1 MMTPNT
7 VAFRPAIKAEPI
19 PAHIAEEI
27 ETFEA
32 EADRVLGGDLSTDI
46 FKPFR
51 LQYGIYGQRQS
62 GVQMVR
68 IKIPFGGLT
77 ANQLRQVAEL
87 ADRYATGVG
96 HVTTRQDI
104 QLHFVELKHVP
115 EMMRLMAS
123 VGLTTREACANTV
136 RNVTACHL
144 AGVCQGEVFDVTPYA
159 KTVAY
164 HLLRNPLN
172 QSLPRKF
179 KIALSGCRQDCALT
193 PIHDIGLLAAKRA
206 DGTLGFR
213 MVAGG
218 GLGSTPRMAQVLREF
233 TSMDELLPTIEAVI
247 KVFDTLGNRKNRNK
261 ARMKFVIEKLGF
273 DEFKRRWEAA
283 YAAMGYAVPT
293 HEPIKLLDYADVPP
307 LIMPTKVGVTSSG
320 HGNGNGSGNGAVSLN
335 GQASAFQAWKRT
347 NVVPQRQ
354 AGFVTAAIKLPMGD
368 LTGDQMWVVADVA
381 ERYSNGNIRT
391 TINQNMVIRWI
402 PEGRLEEFYQELVTH
417 SLGDPGAE
425 LVEDIIACPG
435 TDTCGL
441 GITSSKGMA
450 RALAEVFPAGQVPED
465 LRDVSVKISGCH
477 NSCAQ
482 HHIATIG
489 LHGVGKR
496 LGEHTAPHYE
506 LHLGG
511 HVDGTPKIGQ
521 LVVKLPAKSVPA
533 AVRHLVDVYRRDR
546 KAGESL
552 QSFITRVGKN
562 VLKDELIPYTIVPP
576 YEQDSTYYYDWEGE
590 AEFVLEDLG
599 PGECAG
605 GALEMIDDRMLE
617 ADQELYQ
624 AKLLV
629 EKHQYALS
637 VNKSYRA
644 VLAAAKG
651 LLVTEGI
658 DPATDAETFQE
669 FDLRLAS
676 KGIVPATYKNLGAQ
690 VGDLGSKDATA
701 EAATEKMAFAKRFV
715 AVCRAATEQ
724 MGKDLKLS
732 QVKEEAVPAAAPVAA
747 PASPAPVAAAQAPVY
762 DLRGVAC
769 PMNYVKTKLKMEMM
783 DNGEQ
788 LEVWLDAG
796 EPIRNVPMSLRND
809 GHRIL
814 DEGPLE
820 PEAKHF
826 KILVEKVEG

>member
-115 EMMRLMAS
+115 EMMRLLAL

-233 TSMDELLPTIEAVI
+233 TPMDELLPTIEAVI

-293 HEPIKLLDYADVPP
+293 HEPIKLLDYADAPP
-307 LIMPTKVGVTSSG
+307 LIMPTKVGVTSNG

-425 LVEDIIACPG
+425 LVEDIHRRRC
-435 TDTCGL
+435 
-441 GITSSKGMA
+441 
-450 RALAEVFPAGQVPED
+450 
-465 LRDVSVKISGCH
+465 
-477 NSCAQ
+477 
-482 HHIATIG
+482 
-489 LHGVGKR
+489 
-496 LGEHTAPHYE
+496 
-506 LHLGG
+506 
-511 HVDGTPKIGQ
+511 
-521 LVVKLPAKSVPA
+521 
-533 AVRHLVDVYRRDR
+533 RRD
-546 KAGESL
+546 L
-552 QSFITRVGKN
+552 LCTQ
-562 VLKDELIPYTIVPP
+562 
-576 YEQDSTYYYDWEGE
+576 
-590 AEFVLEDLG
+590 
-599 PGECAG
+599 PG
-605 GALEMIDDRMLE
+605 R
-617 ADQELYQ
+617 
-624 AKLLV
+624 
-629 EKHQYALS
+629 
-637 VNKSYRA
+637 R
-644 VLAAAKG
+644 
-651 LLVTEGI
+651 
-658 DPATDAETFQE
+658 ET
-669 FDLRLAS
+669 L
-676 KGIVPATYKNLGAQ
+676 P
-690 VGDLGSKDATA
+690 
-701 EAATEKMAFAKRFV
+701 
-715 AVCRAATEQ
+715 
-724 MGKDLKLS
+724 
-732 QVKEEAVPAAAPVAA
+732 
-747 PASPAPVAAAQAPVY
+747 PAP
-762 DLRGVAC
+762 
-769 PMNYVKTKLKMEMM
+769 
-783 DNGEQ
+783 
-788 LEVWLDAG
+788 
-796 EPIRNVPMSLRND
+796 
-809 GHRIL
+809 
-814 DEGPLE
+814 
-820 PEAKHF
+820 
-826 KILVEKVEG
+826 